1 MLSSLDKIFKWKI
14 IYSIYQ
20 WLKPKFLSFIILIC
34 FIFLISYLHSEYI
47 SWVELSGNQTFLSI
61 SYILKNV
68 SILLSITIFIYINRK
83 KITPEIK
90 QNYKKDFKQVKSE
103 INQVNE
109 KKNHLKSIKEKGEL
123 KTEYQRILEGT
134 DEKD

>member
-14 IYSIYQ
+14 IYNIYQ
-20 WLKPKFLSFIILIC
+20 WLKPKFLSFLILIS

-47 SWVELSGNQTFLSI
+47 SWVKLSENQTFLSL
-61 SYILKNV
+61 SYLFKNV
-68 SILLSITIFIYINRK
+68 LILLSVIIFIYLNRK
-83 KITPEIK
+83 KITPAI
-90 QNYKKDFKQVKSE
+90 KKDYKQVKSE
-103 INQVNE
+103 ITQVN
-109 KKNHLKSIKEKGEL
+109 KKKDHLKSIKEKGEL